1 MHIEKFIDSGLS
13 EDFHKNFYKF
23 YGYEAE
29 YTSIEELFTDIAND
43 TFFSIDIEGS
53 EIHALKSIMDLISTG
68 MP

>member
-29 YTSIEELFTDIAND
+29 YISIEELFTDIAND
-43 TFFSIDIEGS
+43 TFYSIDIEGS
-53 EIHALKSIMDLISTG
+53 EYGLLDKIVNSQK
-68 MP
+68 